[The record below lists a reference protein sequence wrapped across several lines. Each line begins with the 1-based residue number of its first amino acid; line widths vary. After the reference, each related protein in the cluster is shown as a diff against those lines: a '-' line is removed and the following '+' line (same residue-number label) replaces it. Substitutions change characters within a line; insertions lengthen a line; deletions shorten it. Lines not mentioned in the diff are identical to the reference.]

1 MQPAGRAGAGQAW
14 GLVDGT
20 SNVTNSQEPAE
31 PAAPWSIAA
40 AAFAANFVTF
50 GILFSFGVFLTPIAD
65 DLDTTTGP
73 VAALFSTAVCTYY
86 AGGAIGGRIGDR
98 YGARLLVGVAAVA
111 MSAGLLLTAWSSALW
126 QTYAAFGVLVGLAT
140 GFCYPSMIGLI
151 GRSFSERRRPAAMG
165 FLLAGVGAGTLAM
178 PLASHALIST
188 LGWRQTYAVLAAV
201 AFVAIGWAATRGDR
215 VSMSTAGLIRVTR
228 LVRSRRFLLFFA
240 AVVAIGPGFY
250 APVAFY
256 NDYAV
261 DRGVAPALA
270 AALIGIS
277 GATSV
282 AARLAYGA
290 LGRRVDPMRL
300 CRAAFAGMTASLAIW
315 WMSGG
320 NPAVLITSAVVHGI
334 GWAVWVSATPSVL
347 ADWYGVDNLGG
358 VIGIHYTGLGVGAL
372 AGPAVC
378 GFIIDASG
386 FGPAIVLVTVT
397 SLIALG
403 LLMLPMREAAVAG
416 SP

>member
-1 MQPAGRAGAGQAW
+1 MAS
-14 GLVDGT
+14 T
-20 SNVTNSQEPAE
+20 SDLTHSGGSAD
-31 PAAPWSIAA
+31 PAAPWSVAA

-65 DLDTTTGP
+65 DLGTTTGP

-98 YGARLLVGVAAVA
+98 FGARLLIAAAALA
-111 MSAGLLLTAWSSALW
+111 MSAGLALTAASDALW

-165 FLLAGVGAGTLAM
+165 FLLAGVGAGTLVM

-201 AFVAIGWAATRGDR
+201 ALVAIGWAVSRGDR
-215 VSMSTAGLIRVTR
+215 VRTSPARLLGVSQ

-261 DRGVAPALA
+261 NRGVAPALA

-282 AARLAYGA
+282 VARLACGA
-290 LGRRVDPMRL
+290 LGHRADPMWL
-300 CRAAFAGMTASLAIW
+300 CRAAFAAMTAALVIW
-315 WMSGG
+315 WISDG
-320 NPAVLITSAVVHGI
+320 NPAVLIASAVAHGV
-334 GWAVWVSATPSVL
+334 GWAVWVTATPSVL
-347 ADWYGVDNLGG
+347 AGWYGVENLGG

-372 AGPAVC
+372 GGPAVC

-403 LLMLPMREAAVAG
+403 LLMLPMRETAVAG
-416 SP
+416 SL

>member
-1 MQPAGRAGAGQAW
+1 VSNTASLPSAG
-14 GLVDGT
+14 
-20 SNVTNSQEPAE
+20 EPAE
-31 PAAPWSIAA
+31 NATRWSVAA

-65 DLDTTTGP
+65 DLGTTTGP

-98 YGARLLVGVAAVA
+98 FGARLLVAIAALA
-111 MSAGLLLTAWSSALW
+111 MSAGLLLTAAADALW
-126 QTYAAFGVLVGLAT
+126 QTYAAFGVLVGMAT

-165 FLLAGVGAGTLAM
+165 FLLAGVGAGTLVM
-178 PLASHALIST
+178 PLASHLLISE
-188 LGWRQTYAVLAAV
+188 LGWRGAYVVLAAV
-201 AFVAIGWAATRGDR
+201 AFVAIGWSATRGDR
-215 VSMSTAGLIRVTR
+215 VRMPPARLIRVAV
-228 LVRSRRFLLFFA
+228 LVRSRRFGVFFA

-256 NDYAV
+256 NDYAIEA
-261 DRGVAPALA
+261 GVAPALA

-282 AARLAYGA
+282 VARLVCGA
-290 LGRRVDPMRL
+290 LGPRFDPMWL
-300 CRAAFAGMTASLAIW
+300 CRAAFASMTVALAIW
-315 WMSGG
+315 WISGG
-320 NPAVLITSAVVHGI
+320 KPAVLIVSAVAHGV
-334 GWAVWVSATPSVL
+334 GWAVWVTATPQVL
-347 ADWYGVDNLGG
+347 ANWYGVENLGG
-358 VIGIHYTGLGVGAL
+358 VVGIYYTGLGVGAL

-378 GFIIDASG
+378 GFIIDAAG
-386 FGPAIVLVTVT
+386 FEPAIALVTVT

-403 LLMLPMREAAVAG
+403 LLALPMRATASAAG
-416 SP
+416 SAS

>member
-1 MQPAGRAGAGQAW
+1 MSGTFNLTQPGDPEDPG
-14 GLVDGT
+14 
-20 SNVTNSQEPAE
+20 
-31 PAAPWSIAA
+31 APWSIAA

-65 DLDTTTGP
+65 DLGTTTGP

-98 YGARLLVGVAAVA
+98 YGARLLIAAAALA
-111 MSAGLLLTAWSSALW
+111 MSVGLLLTAASDALW
-126 QTYAAFGVLVGLAT
+126 QTYAAFGVLVGMAT

-165 FLLAGVGAGTLAM
+165 FLLAGVGAGTLVM
-178 PLASHALIST
+178 PLASHVLIST
-188 LGWRQTYAVLAAV
+188 LGWRQTYAVLAGV

-215 VSMSTAGLIRVTR
+215 VRTAPARLIGVAV
-228 LVRSRRFLLFFA
+228 LARSRRFLLFFA

-261 DRGVAPALA
+261 ERGVAPALA

-282 AARLAYGA
+282 AARLACGA
-290 LGRRVDPMRL
+290 LGHRVDPMWL
-300 CRAAFAGMTASLAIW
+300 CRAAFAAMTAALAIW
-315 WMSGG
+315 WISGG
-320 NPAVLITSAVVHGI
+320 NPAVLIVSAIAHGV
-334 GWAVWVSATPSVL
+334 GWAVWVTATPSVL
-347 ADWYGVDNLGG
+347 AGWYGVENLGG
-358 VIGIHYTGLGVGAL
+358 VIGIYYTGLGVGAL

-378 GFIIDASG
+378 GFIIDAAG
-386 FGPAIVLVTVT
+386 FGPAIGLVTLT

-403 LLMLPMREAAVAG
+403 LLALPMHDPATRSG
-416 SP
+416 

>member
-1 MQPAGRAGAGQAW
+1 MA
-14 GLVDGT
+14 GT
-20 SNVTNSQEPAE
+20 SNLGHPGEPE
-31 PAAPWSIAA
+31 GTAAPWSIAA

-98 YGARLLVGVAAVA
+98 YGARLLVGGAAVA
-111 MSAGLLLTAWSSALW
+111 MSAGLLLTAWSNALW

-165 FLLAGVGAGTLAM
+165 FLLAGVGAGTLVM
-178 PLASHALIST
+178 PLASHALISR

-215 VSMSTAGLIRVTR
+215 VRISTAGLIRVTR

-261 DRGVAPALA
+261 DRGVAPTLA

-300 CRAAFAGMTASLAIW
+300 CRAAFAGMTVSLAIW

-347 ADWYGVDNLGG
+347 ANWYGVDNLGG
-358 VIGIHYTGLGVGAL
+358 VIGVYYTGLGVGAL

-378 GFIIDASG
+378 GFIIDAAG
-386 FGPAIVLVTVT
+386 FGPAIALVTLT
-397 SLIALG
+397 SLAALG
-403 LLMLPMREAAVAG
+403 LLMLPMRPDAIAG

>member
-1 MQPAGRAGAGQAW
+1 MAA
-14 GLVDGT
+14 T
-20 SNVTNSQEPAE
+20 SDPRHLGDRGDASD
-31 PAAPWSIAA
+31 PWSVAV

-98 YGARLLVGVAAVA
+98 FGARLLVAVAALA
-111 MSAGLLLTAWSSALW
+111 MSAGLALTAISDALW
-126 QTYAAFGVLVGLAT
+126 QTYAAFGILVGLAT

-165 FLLAGVGAGTLAM
+165 FLLAGVGAGTLVM
-178 PLASHALIST
+178 PLASHALISR
-188 LGWRQTYAVLAAV
+188 LGWRQTYAVLAVV
-201 AFVAIGWAATRGDR
+201 ALVAIGWAATRGDR
-215 VSMSTAGLIRVTR
+215 VRMPSGGLIRVTR

-261 DRGVAPALA
+261 ERGVAPALA

-282 AARLAYGA
+282 VARLVCGA
-290 LGRRVDPMRL
+290 LGDRVDPMRL
-300 CRAAFAGMTASLAIW
+300 CRAAFVCMTAALAIW
-315 WMSGG
+315 WVSDG
-320 NPAVLITSAVVHGI
+320 NPAVLIVSAVAHGI
-334 GWAVWVSATPSVL
+334 GWAVWVTATPSVL
-347 ADWYGVDNLGG
+347 ASWYGVENLGG
-358 VIGIHYTGLGVGAL
+358 VIGIYYTGLGVGAL

-386 FGPAIVLVTVT
+386 FGPAIGLVTVT

-403 LLMLPMREAAVAG
+403 LLALPMREPSTRSG
-416 SP
+416 

>member
-1 MQPAGRAGAGQAW
+1 M
-14 GLVDGT
+14 DGT
-20 SNVTNSQEPAE
+20 SNLRPPGEPE
-31 PAAPWSIAA
+31 DESAPWSIAA

-111 MSAGLLLTAWSSALW
+111 MSAGLLLTAWSNALW

-165 FLLAGVGAGTLAM
+165 FLLAGVGAGTLVM
-178 PLASHALIST
+178 PLASHALISR
-188 LGWRQTYAVLAAV
+188 LGWRQTYAVLATV
-201 AFVAIGWAATRGDR
+201 ALIAIGWAATRGDR
-215 VSMSTAGLIRVTR
+215 VSLPTAGLVRVTR

-261 DRGVAPALA
+261 DRGVASALA

-282 AARLAYGA
+282 VARLACGA
-290 LGRRVDPMRL
+290 LGHRADPMWL
-300 CRAAFAGMTASLAIW
+300 CRGAFAAMTAALAIW
-315 WMSGG
+315 WISDG
-320 NPAVLITSAVVHGI
+320 NPAVLIASAVAHGV
-334 GWAVWVSATPSVL
+334 GWAVWVTATPSVL
-347 ADWYGVDNLGG
+347 AGWYGVENLGG
-358 VIGIHYTGLGVGAL
+358 VIGIYYTGLGVGAL

-386 FGPAIVLVTVT
+386 FAPAIGLVTVT
-397 SLIALG
+397 SLAALG

>member
-1 MQPAGRAGAGQAW
+1 MA
-14 GLVDGT
+14 V
-20 SNVTNSQEPAE
+20 
-31 PAAPWSIAA
+31 

-50 GILFSFGVFLTPIAD
+50 GILFSFGVFLTPIAN
-65 DLDTTTGP
+65 DLGTTTGP

-98 YGARLLVGVAAVA
+98 FGARLLIAAAALA
-111 MSAGLLLTAWSSALW
+111 MSVGLLATAVSDALW

-165 FLLAGVGAGTLAM
+165 FLLAGVGAGTLVM
-178 PLASHALIST
+178 PLASHVLIST
-188 LGWRQTYAVLAAV
+188 LGWRQAYAVLAGV

-215 VSMSTAGLIRVTR
+215 VRRAPARLISVT
-228 LVRSRRFLLFFA
+228 LLLRSRRFLLFFA

-250 APVAFY
+250 TPVAFY

-261 DRGVAPALA
+261 ERGVAPALA

-282 AARLAYGA
+282 VARLACGA
-290 LGRRVDPMRL
+290 LGHRVDPMWL
-300 CRAAFAGMTASLAIW
+300 CRAAFAAMTAALAIW
-315 WMSGG
+315 WISGG
-320 NPAVLITSAVVHGI
+320 NPAVLIVSAVAHGI
-334 GWAVWVSATPSVL
+334 GWAVWVTATPSVL
-347 ADWYGVDNLGG
+347 ASWYGVENLGG
-358 VIGIHYTGLGVGAL
+358 VIGIYYTGLGVGAL

-386 FGPAIVLVTVT
+386 FGPAIGLVTVT

-403 LLMLPMREAAVAG
+403 LLALPMREAVARSG
-416 SP
+416 

>member
-1 MQPAGRAGAGQAW
+1 MS
-14 GLVDGT
+14 DTT
-20 SNVTNSQEPAE
+20 SLTVATEPAE
-31 PAAPWSIAA
+31 AGNRWSVAA

-65 DLDTTTGP
+65 DLGTTTGP

-98 YGARLLVGVAAVA
+98 FGARLLVAVAALA
-111 MSAGLLLTAWSSALW
+111 MSAGLMLTAAADALW
-126 QTYAAFGVLVGLAT
+126 QTYAAFGVLVGMAT

-151 GRSFSERRRPAAMG
+151 GRSFSEQRRPAAMG
-165 FLLAGVGAGTLAM
+165 FLLAGVGAGTLVM
-178 PLASHALIST
+178 PLASHLLISE
-188 LGWRQTYAVLAAV
+188 LGWRGAYVVLAAV
-201 AFVAIGWAATRGDR
+201 AFVAIGWSATRGDR
-215 VSMSTAGLIRVTR
+215 VRMPPARLIRVAV

-261 DRGVAPALA
+261 EAGVAPALA

-282 AARLAYGA
+282 VARLVCGA
-290 LGRRVDPMRL
+290 LGHRFDPMWL
-300 CRAAFAGMTASLAIW
+300 CRAAFAGMTIALAIW
-315 WMSGG
+315 WISGG
-320 NPAVLITSAVVHGI
+320 NPAVLIVSAVAHGV
-334 GWAVWVSATPSVL
+334 GWAVWVTATPQVL
-347 ADWYGVDNLGG
+347 ADWYGVENLGG
-358 VIGIHYTGLGVGAL
+358 VVGIYYTGLGVGAL

-378 GFIIDASG
+378 GFIIDAAG
-386 FGPAIVLVTVT
+386 FEPAIALVTVT

-403 LLMLPMREAAVAG
+403 LLMLPMRETAVAG
-416 SP
+416 SL

>member
-1 MQPAGRAGAGQAW
+1 MRRAGRVGAGQAW
-14 GLVDGT
+14 GLVSST
-20 SNVTNSQEPAE
+20 SETTQPSEPAST
-31 PAAPWSIAA
+31 AAPWSVAA

-65 DLDTTTGP
+65 DLGTTTGP

-98 YGARLLVGVAAVA
+98 FGARLLVAAAALA
-111 MSAGLLLTAWSSALW
+111 MSVGLVLTAASDALW
-126 QTYAAFGVLVGLAT
+126 QAYAAFGVLVGLAT

-165 FLLAGVGAGTLAM
+165 FLLAGVGAGTLVM
-178 PLASHALIST
+178 PLASHVLIST
-188 LGWRQTYAVLAAV
+188 VGWRGAYAVLAAV

-215 VSMSTAGLIRVTR
+215 VRTSSARLIGVAR

-261 DRGVAPALA
+261 ERGVAPALA

-282 AARLAYGA
+282 VARLACGA
-290 LGRRVDPMRL
+290 LGHRVDPMRL
-300 CRAAFAGMTASLAIW
+300 CRAAFVGMTAALGIW
-315 WMSGG
+315 WMSDGS
-320 NPAVLITSAVVHGI
+320 PAVLVISAVAHGV
-334 GWAVWVSATPSVL
+334 GWAVWVTATPSVL
-347 ADWYGVDNLGG
+347 ADWYGVENLGG
-358 VIGIHYTGLGVGAL
+358 VIGIYYTGLGVGAL

-378 GFIIDASG
+378 GFIIDAAG
-386 FGPAIVLVTVT
+386 FEPAIALVTLT

-403 LLMLPMREAAVAG
+403 LLALPMREGTAG

>member
-1 MQPAGRAGAGQAW
+1 MSDTTRLPSA
-14 GLVDGT
+14 
-20 SNVTNSQEPAE
+20 SEPAD
-31 PAAPWSIAA
+31 PAAPWSVAA
-40 AAFAANFVTF
+40 AAFAANFMTF

-65 DLDTTTGP
+65 DLGTTTGP

-98 YGARLLVGVAAVA
+98 FGARLLIAAAALA
-111 MSAGLLLTAWSSALW
+111 MSAGLALTAASDALW

-165 FLLAGVGAGTLAM
+165 FLLAGVGAGTLVM

-201 AFVAIGWAATRGDR
+201 ALVAIGWAATRGDR
-215 VSMSTAGLIRVTR
+215 VRTSPARLLGVSQ
-228 LVRSRRFLLFFA
+228 LVRSRRFLLSFA

-282 AARLAYGA
+282 VARLACGA
-290 LGRRVDPMRL
+290 LGHRADPMWL
-300 CRAAFAGMTASLAIW
+300 CRAAFAAMTTALVIW
-315 WMSGG
+315 WISDG
-320 NPAVLITSAVVHGI
+320 NPAVLIASAVAHGV
-334 GWAVWVSATPSVL
+334 GWAVWVTATPSVL
-347 ADWYGVDNLGG
+347 AGWYGVENLGG

-403 LLMLPMREAAVAG
+403 LLMLPMRETAVAG
-416 SP
+416 SL

>member
-1 MQPAGRAGAGQAW
+1 MA
-14 GLVDGT
+14 
-20 SNVTNSQEPAE
+20 
-31 PAAPWSIAA
+31 
-40 AAFAANFVTF
+40 
-50 GILFSFGVFLTPIAD
+50 
-65 DLDTTTGP
+65 
-73 VAALFSTAVCTYY
+73 
-86 AGGAIGGRIGDR
+86 
-98 YGARLLVGVAAVA
+98 
-111 MSAGLLLTAWSSALW
+111 LTAASDALW
-126 QTYAAFGVLVGLAT
+126 QAYAAFGVLVGLAT

-165 FLLAGVGAGTLAM
+165 FLLAGVGAGTLVM
-178 PLASHALIST
+178 PLASHVLIST
-188 LGWRQTYAVLAAV
+188 VGWRGAYAVLAAV

-215 VSMSTAGLIRVTR
+215 VRTSSARLLGVGR

-261 DRGVAPALA
+261 ERGVAPALA

-282 AARLAYGA
+282 VARLACGA
-290 LGRRVDPMRL
+290 LGHRVDPMRL
-300 CRAAFAGMTASLAIW
+300 CRAAFVGMTAALGIW
-315 WMSGG
+315 WMSDGS
-320 NPAVLITSAVVHGI
+320 PAVLVISAVAHGV
-334 GWAVWVSATPSVL
+334 GWAVWVTATPSVL
-347 ADWYGVDNLGG
+347 ADWYGVENLGG
-358 VIGIHYTGLGVGAL
+358 VIGIYYTGLGVGAL

-378 GFIIDASG
+378 GFIIDAAG
-386 FGPAIVLVTVT
+386 FEPAIALVTLT

-403 LLMLPMREAAVAG
+403 LLALPMRERATG

>member
-1 MQPAGRAGAGQAW
+1 MSDTTRLPSA
-14 GLVDGT
+14 
-20 SNVTNSQEPAE
+20 SEPAE
-31 PAAPWSIAA
+31 TAAPWSVAA

-65 DLDTTTGP
+65 DLGTTTGP

-98 YGARLLVGVAAVA
+98 FGARLLIAAAALA
-111 MSAGLLLTAWSSALW
+111 MSAGLALTAASDALW

-165 FLLAGVGAGTLAM
+165 FLLAGVGAGTLVM

-201 AFVAIGWAATRGDR
+201 ALVAIGWAATRGDR
-215 VSMSTAGLIRVTR
+215 VRTSPARLLGVSQ

-282 AARLAYGA
+282 VARLACGA
-290 LGRRVDPMRL
+290 LGHRADPMWL
-300 CRAAFAGMTASLAIW
+300 CRAAFAAMTAALVIW
-315 WMSGG
+315 WISDG
-320 NPAVLITSAVVHGI
+320 NPAVLIASAVAHGV
-334 GWAVWVSATPSVL
+334 GWAVWVTATPSVL
-347 ADWYGVDNLGG
+347 AGWYGVENLGG

-372 AGPAVC
+372 GGPAVC

-403 LLMLPMREAAVAG
+403 LLMLPMRETAVAG
-416 SP
+416 SL

>member
-1 MQPAGRAGAGQAW
+1 MAAASDLSEPGQPEDAS
-14 GLVDGT
+14 D
-20 SNVTNSQEPAE
+20 
-31 PAAPWSIAA
+31 PWSIAA

-65 DLDTTTGP
+65 DLNTSTGP

-98 YGARLLVGVAAVA
+98 FGARLLVAVAALA
-111 MSAGLLLTAWSSALW
+111 MSAGLALTAISDALW

-165 FLLAGVGAGTLAM
+165 FLLAGVGAGTLVI
-178 PLASHALIST
+178 PLASHALISA

-215 VSMSTAGLIRVTR
+215 VRTPSGGLIRVTT

-261 DRGVAPALA
+261 ERGVAPALA

-282 AARLAYGA
+282 VARLVCGA
-290 LGRRVDPMRL
+290 LGDRVDPMRL
-300 CRAAFAGMTASLAIW
+300 CRAAFVCMTAALAIW
-315 WMSGG
+315 WVSDG
-320 NPAVLITSAVVHGI
+320 NPAVLIASAVAHGI
-334 GWAVWVSATPSVL
+334 GWAVWVTATPSVL
-347 ADWYGVDNLGG
+347 ASWYGVENLGG
-358 VIGIHYTGLGVGAL
+358 VIGIYYTGLGVGAL

-386 FGPAIVLVTVT
+386 FGPAIGLVTLT

-403 LLMLPMREAAVAG
+403 LLALPMREAEPHSG
-416 SP
+416 